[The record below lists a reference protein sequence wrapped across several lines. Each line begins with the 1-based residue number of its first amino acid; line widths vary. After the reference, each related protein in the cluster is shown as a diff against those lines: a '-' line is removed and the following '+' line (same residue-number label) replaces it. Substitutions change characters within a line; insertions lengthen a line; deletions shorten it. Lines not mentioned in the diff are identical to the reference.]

1 MVFLTPLFLI
11 GLLAALI
18 PVAIHLIR
26 REKPPKVMFSTI
38 RFLKKTSKKLVL
50 FQHLQQIALLLLRA
64 AVIVLLVLAF
74 ARPLFNQSVA
84 RLLDADP
91 QSAVILLDLSMSMRW
106 QDNFDQAK
114 AEALAVVDRLS
125 GGDELGL
132 IAFSGA
138 AEVVRELDTEGGQLR
153 ELIESFGE
161 PGFGSTRYYP
171 NLRLA
176 DQMLEDSRYENRAI
190 YLISDFQE
198 VGLQGADESWKLAP
212 GVALYLI
219 DVGSADSENL
229 VLTDVRSPEQLLE
242 DSAQQQILARVRS
255 TGTQYLENGEVSLSL
270 NGQMV
275 DRRPVDLT
283 DRSEQVVTFAV
294 DFEAEGDYV
303 GEIRV
308 AGDDFADD
316 NAYYFTVDVLPKIN
330 VLLVNGEASDNWF
343 DDEGHWFGLAVSS
356 TDSSPFSLE
365 TIDPAELSAAA
376 MRQSDVVALL
386 NVGELTSSQAA
397 ALSEYV
403 VNGGSLLIAPGDR
416 VDERAFNQ
424 QLGEISPARLEQVGL
439 LGRDDYLVI
448 ADYDRRH
455 PILRPL
461 GSDWSARFQGH
472 WRLTPSEDAKV
483 LMQFDNTEAAL
494 VEKDVGEGKILL
506 FASSLDLEWNNL
518 ALQGLFL
525 PFVHE
530 TLRHLV
536 RSEAGQSAYEIG
548 DSINLAQFVS
558 DAEVAV
564 RDANGRSVSLEA
576 NNLQRA
582 TSPGLFTATSGAV
595 SSRYAVNILPE
606 ESNFTRVATST
617 LYDAVVNPDTS
628 PLQSREAQTAQLIE
642 ELENP
647 QRLWWWIL
655 TLVMVLL
662 LVEVLVANRTFTGR
676 AAQMPLFG
684 SVA

>member
-64 AVIVLLVLAF
+64 AVIVLLVFAF

-132 IAFSGA
+132 IAFSGT
-138 AEVVRELDTEGGQLR
+138 AEVVRELDTEGGQVR
-153 ELIESFGE
+153 ELIESFDD

-176 DQMLEDSRYENRAI
+176 DQMLEDSRYDNRAI

-198 VGLQGADESWKLAP
+198 VGLQGADELWKLAP

-242 DSAQQQILARVRS
+242 DSAKQQILARVRS
-255 TGTQYLENGEVSLSL
+255 TGTQYLDSGEVSLSL

-308 AGDDFADD
+308 AGDNFSDD
-316 NAYYFTVDVLPKIN
+316 NSYYFTVDVLPKIN

-365 TIDPAELSAAA
+365 TIDPTELSAAA

-386 NVGELTSSQAA
+386 NVGQLTSFQAA

-416 VDERAFNQ
+416 INASVFNQ
-424 QLGEISPARLEQVGL
+424 QLGEISPARLEQGSL

-472 WRLTPSEDAKV
+472 WRLTPSEDANV

-494 VEKDVGEGKILL
+494 VERDVGEGKILL

-536 RSEAGQSAYEIG
+536 RSEMGQSAYEIG
-548 DSINLAQFVS
+548 DSISLEQFASDTDVSVS
-558 DAEVAV
+558 DA
-564 RDANGRSVSLEA
+564 DGGSVSLEA

-606 ESNFTRVATST
+606 ESNFTRIATST

-655 TLVMVLL
+655 TLVMLL
-662 LVEVLVANRTFTGR
+662 LFVEVLVANRTYR
-676 AAQMPLFG
+676 
-684 SVA
+684 

>member
-84 RLLDADP
+84 RLLDGDP

-114 AEALAVVDRLS
+114 VEALAVVDRLS

-138 AEVVRELDTEGGQLR
+138 AEVVRELDTENGQLR
-153 ELIESFGE
+153 ELIESFDE

-255 TGTQYLENGEVSLSL
+255 TGTQYLGSGEVSLSL

-303 GEIRV
+303 GEIRI

-343 DDEGHWFGLAVSS
+343 DDEGHWFGLAVSG
-356 TDSSPFSLE
+356 TDSSPFSLQ

-397 ALSEYV
+397 ALGEYV

-564 RDANGRSVSLEA
+564 QDANGRSVSLEA

-595 SSRYAVNILPE
+595 SRRYAVNILPD

-662 LVEVLVANRTFTGR
+662 LVEVLVANRTYR
-676 AAQMPLFG
+676 
-684 SVA
+684 

>member
-74 ARPLFNQSVA
+74 ARPLLNQSVA

-132 IAFSGA
+132 VAFSGA

-255 TGTQYLENGEVSLSL
+255 TGTQYLENGEISLSL

-365 TIDPAELSAAA
+365 TIDPSEFSAAA

-416 VDERAFNQ
+416 VDERVFNQ

-595 SSRYAVNILPE
+595 STRYVVNILPE

-642 ELENP
+642 ELESP

-662 LVEVLVANRTFTGR
+662 LVEVLVANRTYR
-676 AAQMPLFG
+676 
-684 SVA
+684 

>member
-138 AEVVRELDTEGGQLR
+138 AEVVRELDTEDGQLR
-153 ELIESFGE
+153 ELIESFDE

-198 VGLQGADESWKLAP
+198 VGLQGADELWKLAP

-255 TGTQYLENGEVSLSL
+255 TGTQYLGSGEVSLSL

-303 GEIRV
+303 GEIRI

-356 TDSSPFSLE
+356 TDSSPFSLQ

-494 VEKDVGEGKILL
+494 VENDVGEGKVLL

-558 DAEVAV
+558 DADVAV
-564 RDANGRSVSLEA
+564 QDANGRSVSLEA

-595 SSRYAVNILPE
+595 SRRYAVNILPE

-662 LVEVLVANRTFTGR
+662 LVEVLVANRTYR
-676 AAQMPLFG
+676 
-684 SVA
+684 

>member
-1 MVFLTPLFLI
+1 M
-11 GLLAALI
+11 
-18 PVAIHLIR
+18 
-26 REKPPKVMFSTI
+26 
-38 RFLKKTSKKLVL
+38 
-50 FQHLQQIALLLLRA
+50 
-64 AVIVLLVLAF
+64 
-74 ARPLFNQSVA
+74 
-84 RLLDADP
+84 
-91 QSAVILLDLSMSMRW
+91 
-106 QDNFDQAK
+106 
-114 AEALAVVDRLS
+114 
-125 GGDELGL
+125 
-132 IAFSGA
+132 
-138 AEVVRELDTEGGQLR
+138 VRELDTEGVQLR

-198 VGLQGADESWKLAP
+198 VGLQGADESWKLTP

-308 AGDDFADD
+308 AGDDFTDD

-386 NVGELTSSQAA
+386 NVGELTSTQAA

-424 QLGEISPARLEQVGL
+424 QLGEISPARLEQAGL

-506 FASSLDLEWNNL
+506 FASSIDLEWNNL

-548 DSINLAQFVS
+548 DSINLAQFVP

-628 PLQSREAQTAQLIE
+628 PLQSREAQTAELIE

-662 LVEVLVANRTFTGR
+662 LVEVLVANRTYR
-676 AAQMPLFG
+676 
-684 SVA
+684 

>member
-106 QDNFDQAK
+106 QDSFDQAK

-138 AEVVRELDTEGGQLR
+138 AEVVRELDTEDGQLR
-153 ELIESFGE
+153 ELIESFDE

-255 TGTQYLENGEVSLSL
+255 TGTQYLGSGEVSLSL

-303 GEIRV
+303 GEIRI

-356 TDSSPFSLE
+356 TDSSPFSLQ

-397 ALSEYV
+397 ALGEYV

-494 VEKDVGEGKILL
+494 VENDVGEGKVLL

-558 DAEVAV
+558 DADVAV
-564 RDANGRSVSLEA
+564 QDANGRSVSLEA

-595 SSRYAVNILPE
+595 SRRYAVNILPE

-662 LVEVLVANRTFTGR
+662 LVEVLVANRTYR
-676 AAQMPLFG
+676 
-684 SVA
+684 

>member
-114 AEALAVVDRLS
+114 VEALAVVDRLS

-138 AEVVRELDTEGGQLR
+138 AEVVRELDTENGQLR
-153 ELIESFGE
+153 ELIESFDE

-255 TGTQYLENGEVSLSL
+255 TGTQYLGSGEVSLSL

-303 GEIRV
+303 GEIRI

-316 NAYYFTVDVLPKIN
+316 NAYYFAVDVLPKIN

-356 TDSSPFSLE
+356 TDSSPFSLQ

-397 ALSEYV
+397 ALGEYV

-494 VEKDVGEGKILL
+494 VEKDVGEGKVLL

-548 DSINLAQFVS
+548 DSINLARFVS
-558 DAEVAV
+558 DADVAV
-564 RDANGRSVSLEA
+564 QDANGRSVSLEA

-595 SSRYAVNILPE
+595 SRRYAVNILPE

-662 LVEVLVANRTFTGR
+662 LVEVLVANRTYR
-676 AAQMPLFG
+676 
-684 SVA
+684 

>member
-91 QSAVILLDLSMSMRW
+91 QSAMILLDLSMSMRL
-106 QDNFDQAK
+106 QENFDQAK
-114 AEALAVVDRLS
+114 AEALAVLDRLS
-125 GGDELGL
+125 GGDEVGL

-138 AEVVRELDTEGGQLR
+138 ADVVRELETEGDQIR
-153 ELIESFGE
+153 ELIEGFDE
-161 PGFGSTRYYP
+161 PGFGRTRYHP

-198 VGLQGADESWKLAP
+198 VGMQGADESWKLAP

-255 TGTQYLENGEVSLSL
+255 TGTQYLESGEVSLSL

-275 DRRPVDLT
+275 GRRPVDLAN
-283 DRSEQVVTFAV
+283 RSEQVVTFAV
-294 DFEAEGDYV
+294 DFDTEGDYV

-308 AGDDFADD
+308 AGDEFADD
-316 NAYYFTVDVLPKIN
+316 NSYYFTVDVLPKIN

-386 NVGELTSSQAA
+386 NVSELTSSQAA

-403 VNGGSLLIAPGDR
+403 GNGGSLLIAPGDR
-416 VDERAFNQ
+416 VDEKAFNQ
-424 QLGEISPARLEQVGL
+424 RLGEISPARLEQMGL

-455 PILRPL
+455 PIMRPL
-461 GSDWSARFQGH
+461 GSDWPARFQGH
-472 WRLTPSEDAKV
+472 WRLTPSEDANV
-483 LMQFDNTEAAL
+483 LMRFDNTEAAL
-494 VEKDVGEGKILL
+494 VEKDVGEGKVLL

-536 RSEAGQSAYEIG
+536 RSEVGQSAYEIG
-548 DSINLAQFVS
+548 DSISLEQFVS
-558 DAEVAV
+558 DTGVSV
-564 RDANGRSVSLEA
+564 LDADGRSVSFESS
-576 NNLQRA
+576 NLQRA
-582 TSPGLFTATSGAV
+582 TSPGLFTATSGAG
-595 SSRYAVNILPE
+595 STRYAVNILPE
-606 ESNFTRVATST
+606 ESNFARVATST
-617 LYDAVVNPDTS
+617 LYDAIVNPDTS

-655 TLVMVLL
+655 SLVMVML
-662 LVEVLVANRTFTGR
+662 LVEVLVANRTYR
-676 AAQMPLFG
+676 
-684 SVA
+684 

>member
-138 AEVVRELDTEGGQLR
+138 AEVVRELDTEDGQLR
-153 ELIESFGE
+153 ELIESFDE

-255 TGTQYLENGEVSLSL
+255 TGTQYLGSGEVSLSL

-303 GEIRV
+303 GEIRI

-365 TIDPAELSAAA
+365 TIDPSEFSAAA

-416 VDERAFNQ
+416 VDERVFNQ

-548 DSINLAQFVS
+548 NSINLAQFGS

-595 SSRYAVNILPE
+595 SSRYVVNILPE

-662 LVEVLVANRTFTGR
+662 LVEVLVANRTYR
-676 AAQMPLFG
+676 
-684 SVA
+684 

>member
-138 AEVVRELDTEGGQLR
+138 AEVVRELDTENGQLR
-153 ELIESFGE
+153 ELIESFDE

-229 VLTDVRSPEQLLE
+229 VLTDVRSPEQLLG
-242 DSAQQQILARVRS
+242 DSAQQQILSRVRS
-255 TGTQYLENGEVSLSL
+255 TGTQYLGSGEVSLSL

-303 GEIRV
+303 GEIRI

-356 TDSSPFSLE
+356 TDSSPFSLQ

-397 ALSEYV
+397 ALGEYV

-494 VEKDVGEGKILL
+494 VENDVGEGKVLL

-548 DSINLAQFVS
+548 DSINLARFVS
-558 DAEVAV
+558 DADVAV
-564 RDANGRSVSLEA
+564 QDANGRSVSLEA

-595 SSRYAVNILPE
+595 SRRYAVNILPE

-662 LVEVLVANRTFTGR
+662 LVEVLVANRTYR
-676 AAQMPLFG
+676 
-684 SVA
+684 

>member
-138 AEVVRELDTEGGQLR
+138 AEVVRELDTEDGQLR
-153 ELIESFGE
+153 ELIESFDE

-229 VLTDVRSPEQLLE
+229 VLTDVRSPEQLLG
-242 DSAQQQILARVRS
+242 DSAQQQILSRVRS
-255 TGTQYLENGEVSLSL
+255 TGTQYLGSGEVSLSL

-303 GEIRV
+303 GEIRI

-356 TDSSPFSLE
+356 TDSSPFSLQ

-397 ALSEYV
+397 ALGEYV

-494 VEKDVGEGKILL
+494 VEKDVGEGKVLL

-558 DAEVAV
+558 DADVAV
-564 RDANGRSVSLEA
+564 QDANGRSVSLEA

-595 SSRYAVNILPE
+595 SRRYAVNILPE

-662 LVEVLVANRTFTGR
+662 LVEVLVANRTYR
-676 AAQMPLFG
+676 
-684 SVA
+684 

>member
-114 AEALAVVDRLS
+114 VEALAVVDRLS

-138 AEVVRELDTEGGQLR
+138 AEVVRELDTENGQLR
-153 ELIESFGE
+153 ELIESFDE

-255 TGTQYLENGEVSLSL
+255 TGTQYLGSGEVSLSL

-303 GEIRV
+303 GEIRI

-316 NAYYFTVDVLPKIN
+316 NAHYFTVDVLPKIN

-356 TDSSPFSLE
+356 TDSSPFSLQ

-397 ALSEYV
+397 ALGEYV

-494 VEKDVGEGKILL
+494 VENDVGEGKVLL

-548 DSINLAQFVS
+548 DSINLARFVS
-558 DAEVAV
+558 DADVAV
-564 RDANGRSVSLEA
+564 QDANGRSVSLEA

-595 SSRYAVNILPE
+595 SRRYAVNILPE

-662 LVEVLVANRTFTGR
+662 LVEVLVANRTYR
-676 AAQMPLFG
+676 
-684 SVA
+684 